1 VKIQSKT
8 IRKGYKRSK
17 RQYSYTQHLL
27 PFPTNQNQA
36 LKPFL
41 RKELEFKMDV
51 KGDTLNITLTKQ
63 KEKTAGIQNEN
74 PQNIRPN
81 SRQTNQNSRT
91 TNS

>member
-41 RKELEFKMDV
+41 KKELEFKMDA

-63 KEKTAGIQNEN
+63 KEKNAGIQNEN
-74 PQNIRPN
+74 HQNIKPN
-81 SRQTNQNSRT
+81 PRQTNQNSRT

>member
-27 PFPTNQNQA
+27 PFPTSQNHA

-41 RKELEFKMDV
+41 KKELQFKMDA

-63 KEKTAGIQNEN
+63 KEKTVGIQNEN
-74 PQNIRPN
+74 PQNIRPDPRKTNKN
-81 SRQTNQNSRT
+81 SGT